1 MRSRSLVALVVGLGT
16 CLALFAGLDTRKAAD
31 EPPMPPARKAEAAT
45 PRVLPGLLA
54 DGFV

>member
-1 MRSRSLVALVVGLGT
+1 MHSRSLVALVVGLGT
-16 CLALFAGLDTRKAAD
+16 CLALFARLDTRKAAD

-45 PRVLPGLLA
+45 ARVLPGLLA